1 MEFTKKGNDDEEEE
15 EKPENASDV
24 SGSEV
29 KDSGEEG
36 VIGAEG
42 GEGGGEGESEAGAK
56 GQNMKEY
63 LSEYMNDFAMSI
75 WNRMKTAFG
84 QSGENEIDRWAG

>member
-15 EKPENASDV
+15 EKTENASDV

-75 WNRMKTAFG
+75 WNRMKTVFG
-84 QSGENEIDRWAG
+84 QSGENELDRWAG